1 MKPWQVIRSKVLLDR
16 QPWLRLIEQ
25 DVRLSN
31 SHVIEGYLLAQSRDY
46 AMTFALTDQGRV
58 PLVQQYKHGLGKLS
72 YDLPAGYL
80 DAGEEPLACAQREL
94 REETGY
100 VADDWQHLSS
110 VVLDSNRGNTRA
122 HLFLARGARQVAVP
136 HLDDTED
143 LATRFLAP
151 DEILAMIR
159 SGELDSIASVTC
171 ALLAVDV
178 LRRTE
183 SSLAFPFTS

>member
-1 MKPWQVIRSKVLLDR
+1 MNMKPWHIIRSQVLLDR
-16 QPWLRLIEQ
+16 QPWLRLVEQ

-31 SHVIEGYLLAQSRDY
+31 GRVIAGYLLAQAREY

-58 PLVQQYKHGLGKLS
+58 PLVQQYKHGLGGLS

-100 VADDWQHLSS
+100 VADDWRHLSS

-122 HLFLARGARQVAVP
+122 HLFLARGARQVAAP

-143 LATRFLAP
+143 LAARFLAP

-159 SGELDSIASVTC
+159 SGDLDSIASVTC

-178 LRRTE
+178 LRR
-183 SSLAFPFTS
+183 P

>member
-1 MKPWQVIRSKVLLDR
+1 MKPWQIIRSQVLIDR
-16 QPWLRLIEQ
+16 QPWLRLVEQ

-31 SHVIEGYLLAQSRDY
+31 GCVIEGYLLAQAREY
-46 AMTFALTDQGRV
+46 AMTFALTDQGSV
-58 PLVQQYKHGLGKLS
+58 PLVQQYKHGLGGLS

-80 DAGEEPLACAQREL
+80 DTGEEPLACAQREL

-100 VADDWQHLSS
+100 VADDWRHLTS

-122 HLFLARGARQVAVP
+122 HLFFARGARQVAAP

-151 DEILAMIR
+151 DEILAMIH
-159 SGELDSIASVTC
+159 SGELDSVASVTC
-171 ALLAVDV
+171 ALLAMDI
-178 LRRTE
+178 LRR
-183 SSLAFPFTS
+183 P

>member
-58 PLVQQYKHGLGKLS
+58 PLVQQYKHGLGGLS

-122 HLFLARGARQVAVP
+122 HLFLARGARRVAMP

-143 LATRFLAP
+143 LATQFLAP
-151 DEILAMIR
+151 GEILEMIR
-159 SGELDSIASVTC
+159 SGEMDSIPSVAC
-171 ALLAVDV
+171 ALLAADV
-178 LRRTE
+178 LCRT
-183 SSLAFPFTS
+183 

>member
-58 PLVQQYKHGLGKLS
+58 PLVQQYKHGLGGLS

-110 VVLDSNRGNTRA
+110 VVLDSNRGSTRA
-122 HLFLARGARQVAVP
+122 HLFLARGARQVALP
-136 HLDDTED
+136 RLDDTED
-143 LATRFLAP
+143 LVTRFLAP

>member
-1 MKPWQVIRSKVLLDR
+1 MKPWQIIRSQVLLDR
-16 QPWLRLIEQ
+16 QPWLRLVVQ

-31 SHVIEGYLLAQSRDY
+31 GRVIEGYLLAQAREY

-100 VADDWQHLSS
+100 VADDWRHLLS

-122 HLFLARGARQVAVP
+122 HLFLARGARQVAMP

-143 LATRFLAP
+143 LATQFLAP
-151 DEILAMIR
+151 GEILEMIR
-159 SGELDSIASVTC
+159 SGEMDSIPSVAC
-171 ALLAVDV
+171 ALLAADV
-178 LRRTE
+178 LCRT
-183 SSLAFPFTS
+183 